1 MAIDDSKD
9 ARDNFVEYSFRF
21 CPYCGRNAK
30 LAKQHFET
38 CHGGR
43 HDPGTL
49 GHYFTCDC
57 NNVWVDW
64 YKYDETAR

>member
-9 ARDNFVEYSFRF
+9 AMDNFVEYSFKF

-38 CHGGR
+38 CHDDKHDQLYLLFGG
-43 HDPGTL
+43 HVAHFNKL
-49 GHYFTCDC
+49 IIQKSY
-57 NNVWVDW
+57 N
-64 YKYDETAR
+64 